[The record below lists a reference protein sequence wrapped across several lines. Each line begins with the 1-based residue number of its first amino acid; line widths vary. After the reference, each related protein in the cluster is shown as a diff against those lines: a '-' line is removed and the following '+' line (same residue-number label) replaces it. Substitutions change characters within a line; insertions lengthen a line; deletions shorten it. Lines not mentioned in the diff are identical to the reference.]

1 MTAVCRLPSISIP
14 KGETGMKIGLNSGIF
29 PATWD
34 PSQKVEAT
42 ARVGAAGLEINI
54 DANQLWTQ
62 RLDGAAR
69 RALRRQAEDAGVAIT
84 SLCLNAHWVFNL
96 ASPDVRIRDIGVS
109 LILDAIEMA
118 EDLGATAVLVP
129 GCDQD
134 QSPAN
139 KWELFRDGVMQGIGR
154 AEKSGVALA
163 LEGVGKPFLFDS
175 ALLLRM
181 IDDCGGS
188 DSLGIYLD
196 VGNST
201 RGGMDPAAEIVAAGQ
216 RSVLC
221 HVKDWNPNDPLDRRL
236 GGGGVDFP
244 RSLAGLAEI
253 GYDGFLLVEL
263 PPDSVEGDVVA
274 RESIEFMTLML
285 QGG

>member
-1 MTAVCRLPSISIP
+1 
-14 KGETGMKIGLNSGIF
+14 MKIGLNSGIF
-29 PATWD
+29 PATWN

-42 ARVGAAGLEINI
+42 AKVGGTGLEINI
-54 DANQLWTQ
+54 DTNQLWTQ
-62 RLDGAAR
+62 RLDTAAR
-69 RALRRQAEDAGVAIT
+69 TTLRRQAQDAGVAIT
-84 SLCLNAHWVFNL
+84 SLCMNAHWVFNL
-96 ASPDVRIRDIGVS
+96 ASPDVRIRDLGVS
-109 LILDAIEMA
+109 LLLDAIEMA
-118 EDLGATAVLVP
+118 EQLGATAVLVP

-134 QSPAN
+134 QSPEN
-139 KWELFRDGVMQGIGR
+139 SWELFRDGVMQAVTQ
-154 AEKSGVALA
+154 AEKSGVTLA

-201 RGGMDPAAEIVAAGQ
+201 SGGMDPAAEIRTAGQ
-216 RSVLC
+216 RSALC
-221 HVKDWNPNDPLDRRL
+221 HVKDWNPHDPLARRL

-244 RSLAGLAEI
+244 RSLAALGEI

-263 PPDSVEGDVVA
+263 PPDPADGDAVA
-274 RESIEFMTLML
+274 RESVEFMGRLL
-285 QGG
+285 QSV

>member
-1 MTAVCRLPSISIP
+1 
-14 KGETGMKIGLNSGIF
+14 MKIGLNSGIF
-29 PATWD
+29 PATWN

-42 ARVGAAGLEINI
+42 ARVGATGLEINI

-62 RLDGAAR
+62 RLDTAAR
-69 RALRRQAEDAGVAIT
+69 TALRRQAQDAGVTIT
-84 SLCLNAHWVFNL
+84 SLCMNAHWVFNL
-96 ASPDVRIRDIGVS
+96 ASPDVRIRDLGVG
-109 LILDAIEMA
+109 LLLDAIEMA
-118 EDLGATAVLVP
+118 EALGATAVLVP

-134 QSPAN
+134 QSPAD
-139 KWELFRDGVMQGIGR
+139 KWELFRDGVMQAVGR
-154 AEKSGVALA
+154 AEKSGVRLA

-188 DSLGIYLD
+188 ESLGIYLD

-201 RGGMDPAAEIVAAGQ
+201 RGGMDPAAEIRIAGQ

-221 HVKDWNPNDPLDRRL
+221 HVKDWNPANEMDRRL
-236 GGGGVDFP
+236 GAGGVDFP
-244 RSLAGLAEI
+244 RSLAALREI

-263 PPDSVEGDVVA
+263 PPDPADGDAVA
-274 RESIEFMTLML
+274 RESVEFMAGLV
-285 QGG
+285 QRI

>member
-1 MTAVCRLPSISIP
+1 
-14 KGETGMKIGLNSGIF
+14 MKIGLNSGTF
-29 PATWD
+29 PATWN

-42 ARVGAAGLEINI
+42 ARVGATGLEINI

-62 RLDGAAR
+62 RLDRSAR
-69 RALRRQAEDAGVAIT
+69 AALRSQAQDAGVAIT
-84 SLCLNAHWVFNL
+84 SLCMNAHWVFNL
-96 ASPDVRIRDIGVS
+96 ASPDVRIRDLGVS
-109 LILDAIEMA
+109 LLLDAIEMA
-118 EDLGATAVLVP
+118 EELGATAVLVP

-139 KWELFRDGVMQGIGR
+139 SWELFRDGVMQAVGR
-154 AEKSGVALA
+154 AEKSGVSLA
-163 LEGVGKPFLFDS
+163 LEAVGKPLLFDS

-181 IDDCGGS
+181 IGDCGGS

-221 HVKDWNPNDPLDRRL
+221 HVKDWNPQNESERLL

-244 RSLAGLAEI
+244 RSLAALREI

-263 PPDSVEGDVVA
+263 PPDPADGDAVA
-274 RESIEFMTLML
+274 RHSIGFLASL
-285 QGG
+285 LS